1 MHMSANT
8 QEMIV
13 EILTRYGFQ
22 VLGAL
27 AVLVVGLL
35 VARWLGGAADRR
47 FQKTQM
53 EPPMRILLVR
63 VIRVIVLV
71 MAVLVAL
78 DKFGF
83 SVAPLVAGIGVAGL
97 GAGLALQGVFS
108 NLVAGLT
115 IIFTKPFRVGEYIE
129 INNVRG
135 DVSTIELSTT
145 LIQADLSRVVVPN
158 RRIVGEIL
166 HNFGTMRQ
174 LTLTIRVPHTT
185 DLNVALQAAH
195 EVAVQSGRVLKDRR
209 RARASSPSTTPGS
222 RSRCGRGYAWSMW
235 SPPSPSSTRLSW
247 RPSAPAASAHRRPRT
262 RSSFSNQLGR
272 ASIPGRLVGD
282 SSSDRSRGTEARD
295 EGRMLARASRHHH
308 PDVPPVASHPCHRT
322 GRSVLEP
329 LGVYRRE
336 AIDILLG

>member
-1 MHMSANT
+1 MHMSANM
-8 QEMIV
+8 QEMTM

-27 AVLVVGLL
+27 AILVVGLL
-35 VARWLGGAADRR
+35 VARWIGGAADRR

-63 VIRVIVLV
+63 VIKMIILV
-71 MAVLVAL
+71 MAILVAL

-135 DVSTIELSTT
+135 DVAMIELSTT
-145 LIQADLSRVVVPN
+145 TLIQSDLSRVIVPN
-158 RRIVGEIL
+158 RKIVGEIL

-195 EVAVQSGRVLKDRR
+195 QVAVQSARVLKDPAPSAGIDAVDDNGIKIAVWAWVRVVDVVPAEPELYQSFVEAF
-209 RARASSPSTTPGS
+209 RARGI
-222 RSRCGRGYAWSMW
+222 GN
-235 SPPSPSSTRLSW
+235 
-247 RPSAPAASAHRRPRT
+247 PAAAHEVKLLESARP
-262 RSSFSNQLGR
+262 
-272 ASIPGRLVGD
+272 
-282 SSSDRSRGTEARD
+282 
-295 EGRMLARASRHHH
+295 H
-308 PDVPPVASHPCHRT
+308 
-322 GRSVLEP
+322 
-329 LGVYRRE
+329 
-336 AIDILLG
+336 

>member
-1 MHMSANT
+1 MHMSSNM
-8 QEMIV
+8 QEMV
-13 EILTRYGFQ
+13 MEILTRYGFQ
-22 VLGAL
+22 VLGAV
-27 AVLVVGLL
+27 AILVVGLL

-47 FQKTQM
+47 FQKSQM

-63 VIRVIVLV
+63 VIKVIVLL
-71 MAVLVAL
+71 MAILVAL

-135 DVSTIELSTT
+135 DVSMIELSTTT
-145 LIQADLSRVVVPN
+145 LIQADLSRVIVPN
-158 RRIVGEIL
+158 RKIVGEIL

-195 EVAVQSGRVLKDRR
+195 EVAMQSARVLKDPAPSAGIVAVDDNGIKIAVWAWVRVVDVVPAEPELYQAFVEAF
-209 RARASSPSTTPGS
+209 RARGI
-222 RSRCGRGYAWSMW
+222 GI
-235 SPPSPSSTRLSW
+235 
-247 RPSAPAASAHRRPRT
+247 PAAAHEVKLLESA
-262 RSSFSNQLGR
+262 
-272 ASIPGRLVGD
+272 RL
-282 SSSDRSRGTEARD
+282 R
-295 EGRMLARASRHHH
+295 
-308 PDVPPVASHPCHRT
+308 
-322 GRSVLEP
+322 
-329 LGVYRRE
+329 
-336 AIDILLG
+336 